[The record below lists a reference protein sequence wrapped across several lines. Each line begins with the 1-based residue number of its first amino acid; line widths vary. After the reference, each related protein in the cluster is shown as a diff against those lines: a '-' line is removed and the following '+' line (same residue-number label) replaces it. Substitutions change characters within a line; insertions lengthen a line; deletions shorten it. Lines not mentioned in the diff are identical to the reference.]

1 MRCEGVS
8 CEARACPDGMPLL
21 LVVLFAVVWN
31 GLLLDGRRG
40 WMAVV
45 GGVLLVVL
53 VVVVGAAQHLPGPG
67 GTRVLY
73 G

>member
-1 MRCEGVS
+1 
-8 CEARACPDGMPLL
+8 MPLL